1 MFTSDRDL
9 LTLEPGLFRD
19 ASWVGQQLARG
30 EARITSGHALFTA
43 GGINRD
49 AALPGMV
56 LVIGRIPLEIIS
68 VIDDTEVEVS
78 LLRTDVAAPVIV
90 PTDMTAAPALCTTFQ
105 PQIALAHRQILAM
118 LGLAPSGAETFETF
132 NEDAITNPRDLTLLE
147 SLGAL
152 NLIFSGLAAA
162 AGPDSLA
169 WQKADMYAKRF
180 ARERF
185 RAHAKIDTNNDGQ
198 PDALRRCNI
207 LHLVRT

>member
-9 LTLEPGLFRD
+9 LVLEPGLFRD

-30 EARITSGHALFTA
+30 EARINSGIALFTA

-56 LVIGRIPLEIIS
+56 LVIGRIPLEIMH
-68 VIDDTEVEVS
+68 VIDDTQVEVS
-78 LLRTDVAAPVIV
+78 LLRADIADPVIV
-90 PTDMTAAPALCTTFQ
+90 PTDMTAAPALCTTFR
-105 PQIALAHRQILAM
+105 PQIALMHHQILAM
-118 LGLAPSGAETFETF
+118 LGLARAGEETFGNF
-132 NEDAITNPRDLTLLE
+132 SEDAVTNPGELTLLE

-162 AGPDSLA
+162 SGPDSVA

-185 RAHAKIDTNNDGQ
+185 RAHAKLDTNNDGQ

-207 LHLVRT
+207 MHLVRA